1 MERGRTGG
9 WRESGGV
16 GEWRGSASLEE
27 LLLRLEVGRSIII
40 SISYNII
47 YDITYIMQ
55 YKNQAVQLEELQLEL
70 EVGHGRAESPP
81 ERVRVKSV

>member
-1 MERGRTGG
+1 MGD
-9 WRESGGV
+9 
-16 GEWRGSASLEE
+16 WRGSASLEE
-27 LLLRLEVGRSIII
+27 LLLQLEVGRSIII

-55 YKNQAVQLEELQLEL
+55 YKNQAVQLEELLLQL